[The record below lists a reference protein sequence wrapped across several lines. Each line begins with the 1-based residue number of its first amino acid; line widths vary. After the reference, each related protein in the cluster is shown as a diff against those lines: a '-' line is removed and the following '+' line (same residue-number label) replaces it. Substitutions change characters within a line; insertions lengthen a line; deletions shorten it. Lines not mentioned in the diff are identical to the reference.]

1 MLYLRIMT
9 IKAKGKIVL
18 TIKKITIMKTIL
30 YTIQNFA
37 KRVVMVLTAI
47 LMVSSL
53 WGAET
58 TVYSGSFPSAT
69 GGSTTYTAN
78 VSLTLENKSWTASY
92 CYRSSTEFRLGR
104 NNSATVPTKFISTS
118 TQGAS
123 LEMNFGYTYVSSFSV
138 VLGGT
143 YGTVSKVEIYESSD
157 NGTTYTSV
165 KETTTYNSTFT
176 YTPTTPSS
184 SETRYAVVVSG
195 TSNPRV
201 VVSTVTIKRNEA
213 PSGYAITWAA
223 NGHGDVSGLASSG
236 TSITLP
242 NISVTGYTNT
252 GWKANVAVT
261 NTSTSASISAN
272 TFIAT
277 GTGVTLS
284 GATTFT
290 AQWETATYTVSYNK
304 GTYGTGTNTSA
315 TKTHGVALTLLGTTF
330 TRDGYTQQGWASD
343 EAGTTKVYDLEA
355 SYTANAAITL
365 YPYWEKRPLTNYRT
379 SCCTS
384 YVITLADAGEVD
396 GGTFN
401 SNVARSCAEK
411 TVTLSSS
418 LCGYSQGEW
427 TVTKTGDASTVV
439 AVNNNTFVMPAYAV
453 TVSLT
458 TSESTDHFIDKM
470 HRTTNYTGTGRALS
484 GCGYTVPKLNN
495 KSQDLDGGCEGEH
508 FKFLGWAAEV
518 DVNMSDGTLIG
529 TPTLLEGNST
539 NNATGTTY
547 YAIWQKETT
556 AE

>member
-47 LMVSSL
+47 LMVNPTWGNVVFDLTSSTQITSQSESSVVFTNGSATL
-53 WGAET
+53 TITRGKNAQGQDATRVNNYMPNGAT
-58 TVYSGSFPSAT
+58 DATHTRVYQYNPITLDIGSGQIAAVIVQVTSSSGSIGNIT
-69 GGSTTYTAN
+69 GGSWSPTAASTSGSSPTITYTL
-78 VSLTLENKSWTASY
+78 SSASQIV
-92 CYRSSTEFRLGR
+92 T
-104 NNSATVPTKFISTS
+104 I
-118 TQGAS
+118 
-123 LEMNFGYTYVSSFSV
+123 
-138 VLGGT
+138 
-143 YGTVSKVEIYESSD
+143 
-157 NGTTYTSV
+157 
-165 KETTTYNSTFT
+165 
-176 YTPTTPSS
+176 TPSGGS
-184 SETRYAVVVSG
+184 RLE
-195 TSNPRV
+195 
-201 VVSTVTIKRNEA
+201 TVTLV
-213 PSGYAITWAA
+213 PVSSGYAITWAA

-242 NISVTGYTNT
+242 DISVTGYTNT

-343 EAGTTKVYDLEA
+343 EAGTTKVYNLSA
-355 SYTANAAITL
+355 SYTDNAAITL

-427 TVTKTGDASTVV
+427 TVTKTSDASTVV

-458 TSESTDHFIDKM
+458 TSENTDHFIDKM

-495 KSQDLDGGCEGEH
+495 KSQGDGCEGEH
-508 FKFLGWAAEV
+508 FKFVGWAAEV

-556 AE
+556 E